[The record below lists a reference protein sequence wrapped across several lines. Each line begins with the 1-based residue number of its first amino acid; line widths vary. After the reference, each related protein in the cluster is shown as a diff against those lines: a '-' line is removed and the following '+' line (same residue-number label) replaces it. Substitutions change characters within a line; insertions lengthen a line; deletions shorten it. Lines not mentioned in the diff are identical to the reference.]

1 MDKTALII
9 GASRGLGRG
18 LVGEFTR
25 LGLAVTATVRDPAT
39 APPEAVRTEICDIT
53 DDASV
58 AALATALAGQ
68 RFGLIFVNAGMY
80 GPREDTPEATTQEAF
95 MQLFWTN
102 AVAPLRVLGALHPNL
117 APDGVLALMTSRMG
131 SNALNTGGGDMYR
144 ASKAA
149 LNSLVLSWAARAK
162 PTQPVL
168 CVHPGWVRTD
178 MGGANATLSVE
189 ESVQGMA
196 QLCLGAAGTTG
207 VAFKDYAG
215 ATLAW

>member
-1 MDKTALII
+1 
-9 GASRGLGRG
+9 
-18 LVGEFTR
+18 
-25 LGLAVTATVRDPAT
+25 
-39 APPEAVRTEICDIT
+39 
-53 DDASV
+53 
-58 AALATALAGQ
+58 
-68 RFGLIFVNAGMY
+68 
-80 GPREDTPEATTQEAF
+80 
-95 MQLFWTN
+95 MQLVWTN